1 VAANSLYV
9 LDAASRWPRGRL
21 LASEPLDDD
30 EAWSPVPDDHLVT
43 LAGDSVS
50 VRPAML

>member
-1 VAANSLYV
+1 V
-9 LDAASRWPRGRL
+9 LDTASRWPRGRL

-30 EAWSPVPDDHLVT
+30 AWSPVPDDHLVT
-43 LAGDSVS
+43 LSEDGVS